1 MSTASFTTLV
11 ANVGRINATRTFND
25 DRQLASFSAA
35 VSRKFKSRGEQVEE
49 TDWYEIKTNTPHLV
63 TMIDQHIKKGD
74 QLIITGAQ
82 SHRTYEKNDG
92 SNGFAVEIYAH
103 DIRFNISKK
112 IDAPAGAEAEH
123 EEPAF

>member
-1 MSTASFTTLV
+1 MSTAAFTTLV

-25 DRQLASFSAA
+25 DRQLASFSVA
-35 VSRKFKSRGEQVEE
+35 VSRRFKSKGEQVEE
-49 TDWYEIKTNTPHLV
+49 TDWYEIKANAPHLI
-63 TMIDQHIKKGD
+63 TMIEQHIKKGD
-74 QLIITGAQ
+74 QLIIIGAQ

-92 SNGFAVEIYAH
+92 SNGFVVEIFAH

-112 IDAPAGAEAEH
+112 ADNTADAAE

>member
-1 MSTASFTTLV
+1 MSTAAFTTLV

-25 DRQLASFSAA
+25 DRQLASFSVA
-35 VSRKFKSRGEQVEE
+35 VSRKFKSKGEQVEE
-49 TDWYEIKTNTPHLV
+49 TDWYEIKANAPHLI
-63 TMIDQHIKKGD
+63 TMIEQHIKKGD
-74 QLIITGAQ
+74 QLIIIGAQ

-112 IDAPAGAEAEH
+112 ADAPAGVEE